1 MDFARRADK
10 TLLGFEIKPAAQHH
24 PSALCGML
32 RTAGTYGWLLTV
44 GYGATFMYGVF
55 AAGCTN
61 AVNSP
66 QS

>member
-1 MDFARRADK
+1 
-10 TLLGFEIKPAAQHH
+10 
-24 PSALCGML
+24 ML
-32 RTAGTYGWLLTV
+32 RMAGTYGWLLTV